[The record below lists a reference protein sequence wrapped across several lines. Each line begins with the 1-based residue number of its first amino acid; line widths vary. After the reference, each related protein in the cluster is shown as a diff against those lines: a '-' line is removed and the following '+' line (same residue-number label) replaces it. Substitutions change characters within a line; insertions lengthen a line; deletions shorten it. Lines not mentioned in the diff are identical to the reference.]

1 MQKNSEKEV
10 SVNLWLDLRR
20 NVEELLH
27 YATPD
32 KHLEILETIFEA
44 YIHSEWA
51 NDIEERREASIE
63 YGIYRDLLKTLQRH
77 AMTAPA
83 LLPQLPA

>member
-1 MQKNSEKEV
+1 MQNYDQNQA
-10 SVNLWLDLRR
+10 SVNLWLDLRT

-27 YATPD
+27 YATPE
-32 KHLEILETIFEA
+32 KHLEILETIYEA

-51 NDIEERREASIE
+51 NDIEARREASIE

-77 AMTAPA
+77 TITAPA
-83 LLPQLPA
+83 LLPQIPA